1 MTVASFGLISILT
14 YTIVSPCTMC
24 LFHSK
29 SLASPTLTE
38 KLFLSAALKSVI
50 LELPLVCLNNNNN
63 NNDNNKNEPRE
74 G

>member
-1 MTVASFGLISILT
+1 
-14 YTIVSPCTMC
+14 MC